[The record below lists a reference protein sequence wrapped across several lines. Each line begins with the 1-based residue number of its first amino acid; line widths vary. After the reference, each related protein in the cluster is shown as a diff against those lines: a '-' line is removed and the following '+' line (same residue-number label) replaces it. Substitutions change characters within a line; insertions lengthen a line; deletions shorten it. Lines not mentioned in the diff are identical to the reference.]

1 MKLTKRA
8 WLVVFVAVGLLLRLG
23 LAIKLGLNEPPPP
36 GSDQQEFDTYAWN
49 LTQGR
54 GYRGLSPDV
63 TDRDHLT
70 AYRVPGTSAAWALLY
85 RVFGH
90 RYDVVRSFHCVIGA
104 LTVLLVYGI
113 ARRCFGDGVAV
124 LACAIFAV
132 YPIALLYSV
141 DLVSEPLATLWLLWF
156 VFASLQFAEKPTFI
170 RLVWAGSL
178 LGLSMLTRAST
189 VFMVPLA
196 GIWALWQFRK
206 RPRELALA
214 LGVPAVSVL
223 TLMPWAVR
231 NYRLF
236 GKFIPLSTQ
245 GGSALLQGNNDIVAT
260 NPVYYGFSIWDTKIN
275 DNIARELK
283 APNNEYERDRVAH
296 RLAIEWLKEH
306 REMWGYLVQAKFR
319 RSWTPFLQQSSK
331 ARRLGM
337 LLIWGP
343 IFVLFA
349 AAFFPTL
356 IKFLRV
362 GYGGWMLHL
371 AIVHYAINSI
381 VFFAL
386 ARYRFPIE
394 GLCIIL
400 ACVSVTW
407 LWDKV
412 RT

>member
-1 MKLTKRA
+1 
-8 WLVVFVAVGLLLRLG
+8 
-23 LAIKLGLNEPPPP
+23 
-36 GSDQQEFDTYAWN
+36 
-49 LTQGR
+49 
-54 GYRGLSPDV
+54 
-63 TDRDHLT
+63 
-70 AYRVPGTSAAWALLY
+70 
-85 RVFGH
+85 
-90 RYDVVRSFHCVIGA
+90 
-104 LTVLLVYGI
+104 
-113 ARRCFGDGVAV
+113 
-124 LACAIFAV
+124 
-132 YPIALLYSV
+132 
-141 DLVSEPLATLWLLWF
+141 
-156 VFASLQFAEKPTFI
+156 
-170 RLVWAGSL
+170 
-178 LGLSMLTRAST
+178 
-189 VFMVPLA
+189 
-196 GIWALWQFRK
+196 
-206 RPRELALA
+206 LALA

-331 ARRLGM
+331 ALRLGM

-362 GYGGWMLHL
+362 DYGGWMLHL

-407 LWDKV
+407 FWDKV